1 MKKVDCMCMCTCGK
15 KYIRINIYAER
26 NTEIDIQKKSMAVH
40 L

>member
-26 NTEIDIQKKSMAVH
+26 NRNIQKKSMAVH